1 MFVVYNEKVHEKP
14 IKIWLRSKED
24 IEDSCLQQ
32 ANNLSN
38 LPFIHKWVA
47 LMPDTHTGKGMPI
60 GGVIAAD
67 GVVIPH
73 AVGSDIGCGMI
84 FIQTNIRAEV
94 LKNTMTGSGSL
105 LQLIIGEIL
114 RNTPVGA
121 AHHKKMQSSMVLDEA
136 TKNIEKYIKAP
147 TLLPQIED
155 AYYQMGTLGG
165 GNHFIELQED
175 EEGMVAIMIHTG
187 SRHLGN
193 RIGDYFNNIAKE
205 LNKKWY
211 SKVPEEYNLAFLPV
225 MSDEGRLYI
234 EYMNLALDFAQENRE
249 VLLNSVIDV
258 LTKRVEKYCNFI
270 PEYTH
275 KINAH
280 HNYASLGILG
290 YEKDGKTGYYFLK
303 DHILSKLPS
312 ATLEHLTEALL
323 FFQNTLPLGILG
335 NFILQKASHK
345 SNIFAFRDLHFT
357 HTLEDEIM
365 LSLFCAIKNHNKILL
380 VHPSLKENYVLP
392 IKILDNIKQGRRYVI
407 VYHYNANKYLFYRLD
422 NIYKVNI
429 LEDIDP
435 GFSTKLSIVNVLLEN
450 SWGVSFIN
458 PESPTLEKWVLTLHI
473 DDQKEKYLLKQIEKE
488 NKEGTLNK
496 LSKNTYLYTINVL
509 DANEMAPWIRSF
521 TGRILDIK
529 CTNQEVLG
537 RIIHDVKLMKSYYEE
552 DDYGAI

>member
-1 MFVVYNEKVHEKP
+1 MKVFNELIKSFDKIREYIRNFAIYGYKQREDFTHKSSRTYDNERRRIQSYLSYYVDEQTSSRGKRINIHFDSMYVEANPFFEVFKTKSFTKNDVMLHFVILDILSMHAKCSLSEIANLIFSDYLIYFNTDKSLDVRTIR
-14 IKIWLRSKED
+14 IK
-24 IEDSCLQQ
+24 
-32 ANNLSN
+32 
-38 LPFIHKWVA
+38 
-47 LMPDTHTGKGMPI
+47 
-60 GGVIAAD
+60 
-67 GVVIPH
+67 
-73 AVGSDIGCGMI
+73 
-84 FIQTNIRAEV
+84 
-94 LKNTMTGSGSL
+94 
-105 LQLIIGEIL
+105 
-114 RNTPVGA
+114 
-121 AHHKKMQSSMVLDEA
+121 LDE
-136 TKNIEKYIKAP
+136 YI
-147 TLLPQIED
+147 
-155 AYYQMGTLGG
+155 
-165 GNHFIELQED
+165 
-175 EEGMVAIMIHTG
+175 
-187 SRHLGN
+187 
-193 RIGDYFNNIAKE
+193 
-205 LNKKWY
+205 
-211 SKVPEEYNLAFLPV
+211 
-225 MSDEGRLYI
+225 
-234 EYMNLALDFAQENRE
+234 
-249 VLLNSVIDV
+249 
-258 LTKRVEKYCNFI
+258 
-270 PEYTH
+270 
-275 KINAH
+275 
-280 HNYASLGILG
+280 SLGILG

>member
-1 MFVVYNEKVHEKP
+1 MFVVYNENMNEKP

-280 HNYASLGILG
+280 HNYASLEMH
-290 YEKDGKTGYYFLK
+290 YGKNVWVHRKGA
-303 DHILSKLPS
+303 IRVR
-312 ATLEHLTEALL
+312 EGE
-323 FFQNTLPLGILG
+323 LGIIPGAMGSFSYIVQGKGCEESFSSCSHGAGRVLSRT
-335 NFILQKASHK
+335 KA
-345 SNIFAFRDLHFT
+345 
-357 HTLEDEIM
+357 
-365 LSLFCAIKNHNKILL
+365 
-380 VHPSLKENYVLP
+380 
-392 IKILDNIKQGRRYVI
+392 
-407 VYHYNANKYLFYRLD
+407 
-422 NIYKVNI
+422 
-429 LEDIDP
+429 
-435 GFSTKLSIVNVLLEN
+435 
-450 SWGVSFIN
+450 
-458 PESPTLEKWVLTLHI
+458 
-473 DDQKEKYLLKQIEKE
+473 KEKYSVEEVMCDLKGQDVILGKNSKKDVAEESRFAYKNIDEVIENQLDLITPVKRL
-488 NKEGTLNK
+488 K
-496 LSKNTYLYTINVL
+496 TIGV
-509 DANEMAPWIRSF
+509 
-521 TGRILDIK
+521 
-529 CTNQEVLG
+529 
-537 RIIHDVKLMKSYYEE
+537 VK
-552 DDYGAI
+552 G

>member
-1 MFVVYNEKVHEKP
+1 MFVVYNENMNEKP

-121 AHHKKMQSSMVLDEA
+121 AHHKKMQPSMVLDEA

-280 HNYASLGILG
+280 HNYASLEMH
-290 YEKDGKTGYYFLK
+290 YGKNVWVHRKGA
-303 DHILSKLPS
+303 IRVR
-312 ATLEHLTEALL
+312 EGE
-323 FFQNTLPLGILG
+323 LGIIPGAMGSFSYIVQGKGCEESFSSCSHGAGRVLSRT
-335 NFILQKASHK
+335 KA
-345 SNIFAFRDLHFT
+345 
-357 HTLEDEIM
+357 
-365 LSLFCAIKNHNKILL
+365 
-380 VHPSLKENYVLP
+380 
-392 IKILDNIKQGRRYVI
+392 
-407 VYHYNANKYLFYRLD
+407 
-422 NIYKVNI
+422 
-429 LEDIDP
+429 
-435 GFSTKLSIVNVLLEN
+435 
-450 SWGVSFIN
+450 
-458 PESPTLEKWVLTLHI
+458 
-473 DDQKEKYLLKQIEKE
+473 KEKYSVEEVMCDLKGQDVILGKNSKKDVAEESRFAYKNIDEVIENQLDLITPVKRL
-488 NKEGTLNK
+488 K
-496 LSKNTYLYTINVL
+496 TIGV
-509 DANEMAPWIRSF
+509 
-521 TGRILDIK
+521 
-529 CTNQEVLG
+529 
-537 RIIHDVKLMKSYYEE
+537 VK
-552 DDYGAI
+552 G